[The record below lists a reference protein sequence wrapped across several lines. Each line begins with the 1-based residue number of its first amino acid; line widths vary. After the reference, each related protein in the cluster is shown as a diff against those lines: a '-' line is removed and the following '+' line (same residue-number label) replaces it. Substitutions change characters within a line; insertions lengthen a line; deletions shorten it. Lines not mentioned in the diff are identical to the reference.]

1 METKVKII
9 ARVEPGEKMVN
20 IAHSY
25 KMNYSNIDT
34 ILKNKYKITNHVQF
48 AVVVMS
54 TIILKKHR
62 KVIEMEKLLSVWMQ
76 HQQVPLSFMLIQ
88 EKAKSFYE
96 DLKKNQWVQ
105 LSDPR

>member
-1 METKVKII
+1 MKII

-25 KMNYSNIDT
+25 KMNYANIDT

-48 AVVVMS
+48 AVVVIS

-62 KVIEMEKLLSVWMQ
+62 KVMEMCLHAASAS
-76 HQQVPLSFMLIQ
+76 PT
-88 EKAKSFYE
+88 
-96 DLKKNQWVQ
+96 Q
-105 LSDPR
+105 LHADSGES